1 MFLTR
6 PSGFGKDA
14 CPPVTGGSSALGRS
28 SASVEAISASKV
40 LPVRGRWYGL
50 SCQFI
55 SEEVGPLFSRPE
67 WFSPVARDFDSQEVS
82 ERGGHDASAEGGI
95 LRLAGGLTT
104 ALQSQEST
112 WARRCRVGTV
122 KGDLDW
128 LGRDSTA
135 GERTI
140 KPSLETHSIDNLW
153 PTLA

>member
-1 MFLTR
+1 MK
-6 PSGFGKDA
+6 SGG
-14 CPPVTGGSSALGRS
+14 
-28 SASVEAISASKV
+28 
-40 LPVRGRWYGL
+40 Y
-50 SCQFI
+50 
-55 SEEVGPLFSRPE
+55 
-67 WFSPVARDFDSQEVS
+67 
-82 ERGGHDASAEGGI
+82 DASAEGGI

-112 WARRCRVGTV
+112 WACRCRVGTD

-140 KPSLETHSIDNLW
+140 KPSLEAHSIDNLW